1 MNKRKLSK
9 REILEMR
16 RWVFMLHRAE
26 RGELIENVGLEP
38 RLEGDEGV
46 GQAAI
51 YEGNIPGR
59 ELF

>member
-1 MNKRKLSK
+1 
-9 REILEMR
+9 MR

-46 GQAAI
+46 SQTAI